1 MKRKKSLLFCGL
13 GLGFMTMMAL
23 GACDSGKPPVE
34 PIPVDE
40 LTTQEIFID
49 SLINIRNFDADLD
62 ISVKYDEDDYSVKGY
77 LKANMNNLEDIKFS
91 ADLTVDLD
99 VDKFQVNATYID
111 ETVFLSINEK
121 RLKMYTDDLGDI
133 INVFTSEIEGDD
145 EEEEEKEKTI
155 NSLTSLH
162 LKEIVANIGDM
173 TATKTDSGYTFVTK
187 TAKDYPD
194 IVFTSNNDY
203 KLTSMSMT
211 GIKFNDFTISFNLA
225 TRILEDRSDRITS
238 PETAETPYINIT
250 NYMGTMKQIK
260 KIISKPVFGLEYNLG
275 LTHENVYLG
284 KTTGFASV
292 DLKNYEANIDG
303 TIYIDDPAT
312 EVKDDYH
319 TDYNAQYFDENI
331 YLNYGG
337 LYTLSYSNKGLA
349 DLFDVLGDEDVF
361 GVSIFDLLWGA
372 TGKVYPILDALQDG
386 TYKDLYQY
394 IQKATLTDTYFEL
407 VIDNKIAGGEDNGTL
422 RANIDK
428 DKGITSLEIINLDIN
443 GYVVDGSLA
452 LGEYKDFEKVST
464 DGYDSLD
471 GLDGLL
477 KGLGKIYKSTSLGL
491 EVNANVTNKD
501 EQTLKAKVTAQASLR
516 GATVEQTVIDLMNY
530 KALDLSAKAE
540 VTDFGNNKHELILE
554 TYQDKSNAEEPVDYL
569 CVSYNATEEASKAL
583 RAKATYSS
591 IGDIY
596 NLVMEYLNQDTGS
609 GEAEEQSSLPI
620 IGGAPINTIEKVLNG
635 DAFAILRDE
644 IIKSINVE
652 HKGEKN
658 DVYKLVID
666 KDALN
671 LAKDLT
677 VKIAVENEVIT
688 SIDVDTKYGDF
699 SIDVNLKFK
708 AYDDSINYINN
719 KGTIRNVS
727 DIANIPNYLTDKPL
741 KNKFAVVDQIMK
753 IVNSKEVGL
762 TLSLDVSQGGSQLI
776 ALKNGTVNLKLDDTV
791 ESESLLDKLDV
802 VLNGKLYYSDNSKN
816 LPFEIALQNGVASL
830 SYRET
835 NPIKLK
841 IETDKINEAIAEIN
855 ELFNTEVLEGLND
868 NTNEALLPILKLVDE
883 KDYAAIL
890 DLYGGS
896 EIVDDTLRITLSN
909 AIFSEGDTSNFTIDI
924 KTNEDGIDYVEVKG
938 LTYSGYTLNFKLGL
952 EEYAH
957 KDIDVTNYEDL
968 GEVLGIVD
976 QVKEILDNQKVAAEI
991 DVTYGDYSIVGTI
1004 QADIINRSF
1013 DADVVVGIGSGTNA
1027 KEYHLYLESD
1037 YQGCYTA
1044 VITDNDEVRVN
1055 ISSENVNRIID
1066 SVSNM
1071 IKDDGSVLSKIIKSI
1086 VSGSQQATDTK
1097 PITDYL
1103 FEDFIK
1109 SIVFKNNNTVLDV
1122 VLNGESFGMEG
1133 EISISATLD
1142 EHKLES
1148 LRAILEYN
1156 GNDVDAS
1163 ITLID
1168 YNGSYHAV
1176 STTMKHTGTWISS
1189 GTLDPESGSIADVVE
1204 YVETI
1209 DEAKQ
1214 QALIDQFNKLME
1226 ERQIDLGIVLTA
1238 YYNSEELGSADLL
1251 ANIDL
1256 VNSDIDINGDVT
1268 IPVTSGPDFVKNVR
1282 LSFVDGVLYL
1292 VYQDEGEDP
1301 EHSIK
1306 LSLPTNDISKLISAV
1321 MNLLPAGDSSEESVL
1336 PVLNLISEGKFLSL
1350 FNYYQGVKVD
1360 GDTITLFLDNSL
1372 VGGAGNAQIS
1382 FTLGDNGISE
1392 ISISGANYREYGL
1405 DITLTIKDF
1414 SGIDYDSIHA
1424 GDYSSLEDLPDL
1436 INDGYNLYSEKKLAA
1451 DIEVS
1456 FTNTNKSEDN
1466 TLTVDGEF
1474 QLDFNDLT
1482 GGADLTIVDFSG
1494 NNHALKMQSGE
1505 VNEEQHLYVNYQ
1517 FNETE
1522 EVKAEASYQ
1531 ALYDIYQNIM
1541 KYLNGGEESEQQGSI
1556 LDTIARFFGGAGDTT
1571 LEKVLNGEYLA
1582 LITDDAFESFYID
1595 NEDVYHIV
1603 VSEKLLGTDT
1613 DIHIDIATK
1622 VSDNLQVLKGLH
1634 LSGQYNGYALDATI
1648 TLNEY
1653 STDPLNYVTGPF
1665 TPLDSVSDILDAI
1678 MDKTDEDGALILLK
1692 QVTQIIEDKEIGLS
1706 INATLKQDN
1715 QVLINITNG
1724 QLNAKLT
1731 DVFAPNYKA
1740 TSAYE
1745 VDDLVNYKGKY
1756 YKCVSAIALPGEEWT
1771 EAHWTEVSF
1780 EYKATSPYS
1789 LHDYVMHEGKIYQ
1802 CIVAIGEGGEAW
1814 NEEHWKEVTL
1824 VDRADATLSAI
1835 LSDVP
1840 LIEPTEYN
1848 PESAYAVG
1856 ALVTHEGVAYKC
1868 NTAIGEGGEE
1878 WNIANWT
1885 EATIVDLIDAP
1896 AYSSSATYA
1905 LDDLVKQGGNAY
1917 RCITAIGTPETFKP
1931 AKWQLVHLPFKAGY
1945 TDINDTKTLY
1955 LRLNEN
1961 VKIKCDKDSIF
1972 DIIDAFQAIMGG
1984 DESESSSG
1992 GFSLS
1997 IPALEYFR
2005 KGEYQH
2011 LLNAIKGIS
2020 VGGEKLNE
2028 ITITLSNSLFTE
2040 GDESTCQLVVGFDD
2054 DGLASLVL
2062 NNVKYNQYSLD
2073 LDLGLQDYSSEDKP
2087 SASELNTYT
2096 DASKLVDAVEQIQ
2109 EIVTSKKG
2117 AFTIFGAFGDFDY
2130 NISVQGDL
2138 TKDDTHSPVYYA
2150 EVELKRFTNR
2160 GLNIYD
2166 TYNLEIIG
2174 SGENLYINYDED
2186 SLKAF
2191 LGYESV
2197 DNIIDA
2203 IKDLLGVDFSSITG
2217 GSSEQSTSSFD
2228 IKDLI
2233 FGDMIQTL
2241 EYDDTPGTY
2250 NAVYVAINGSSFGL
2264 GDLATLTLRLNKT
2277 TNHIERAV
2285 AMTTINDQIVN
2296 LNVDFEEYDDNISYT
2311 PTGIASYYDISFL
2324 GDEDVLDLLFT
2335 QDSNKKLVILEQVLD
2350 LLSEKETGLDVDIAI
2365 SKGGDTILT
2374 LNGEDAKGIN
2384 LKLKDAPDYS
2394 SLSTYALG
2402 AIVTK
2407 GEKVYKCISAIE
2419 SPESW
2424 TAEHWAEADLFDRLD
2439 VVLDAT
2445 LGDGDTNEA
2454 SLVVALQNRLVSLNY
2469 KDLIQLSVEYD
2480 NLMDIFA
2487 KVMEL
2492 VNSEEAAESGSGDS
2506 LFPIND
2512 MLKDKNYQAILESIK
2527 GLSVEGEN
2535 ENKHLVLTVANS
2547 LLDVNAENDFRILLT
2562 INATDGITALALEN
2576 LKYGEYGL
2584 TGSLGL
2590 KDYTS
2595 NVVDTTGYIPLDDA
2609 GALIDQVKEI
2619 LDQQALGL
2627 DNINIVIN
2635 DYVIPEA
2642 DYDEEATYEVGDLV
2656 TYDGKVYKCNTAIAE
2671 AEPWT
2676 IAHWTE
2682 AVVASAYSDAE
2693 TYKVNDYVVYNEVVY
2708 KCNTAINEG
2717 EAWTEGHWTETGCT
2731 TYVKRIAGN
2740 YSASATYA
2748 VNDRVRYNG
2757 KVYKCDT
2764 AVTTPEE
2771 FDEEKWTEVSIVVTG
2786 YVQAKLNNKVDFGIK
2801 YDEYDQP
2808 IIDPETN
2815 EPMRDIRNVHYFG
2828 ADLTITQNG
2837 NTYHIIL
2844 ENTADKC
2851 YLTYSQT
2858 KGSTTST
2865 TTTYINELN
2874 LLDIVST
2881 IKDMLTTDDNLLY
2894 DYIHPL
2900 IGDLLNGGSGSG
2912 DINYVEYLFK
2922 DYIKTINYN
2931 GTLHTLTV
2939 ELNGEELGLANDVEA
2954 VIHFNGEHKVA
2965 SLDADGFISE
2975 HSEVIGSLDIV
2986 NYDENHEFFT
2996 ESEKTSETR
3005 VNLSP
3010 ISTGVNYIRN
3020 ISKETQE
3027 NILKQVTDLMENKKA
3042 GLTYNVRVAKTR
3054 GGTPVIEIQNGN
3066 LDISLANLSLSDI
3079 ANMRFGMSGT
3089 IVRTNNATNPA
3100 TVINMPFDIRLVDNG
3115 IAYVYFKHGDE
3126 ANPIKAMYELAKLNS
3141 LKTLLMEQA
3150 EENPSLQALLDA
3162 LFPED
3167 DGSSNPLMTALSN
3180 GDYVSLLNYFKDC
3193 YTSVDGNILYI
3204 SFDGAMIGLDDA
3216 TINVGFDTANY
3227 GLHSIY
3233 LEDFYFMG
3241 YYLSGEVTVKQG
3253 KNCGYVEPVA
3263 PSSEELVN
3271 YTDLSRVNDIAEDVI
3286 KLFGNE
3292 PQQIAYKVSGHFG
3305 DMVIDGS
3312 LGFELNQA
3320 NKQITYQGQTEYVTA
3335 NEGSVNVIITN
3346 GDKTHFIDADILA
3359 VLYDLPG
3366 SQYQTNEA
3374 ALKELLRIPEESRTT
3389 AQNNQIASLQA
3400 ANDAIEEAAN
3410 DRSAITFSYGD
3421 SVAAYNPNKSY
3432 AVGDWV
3438 SYAGYYYQCK
3448 TATAGTSEVAVP
3460 FNAGSWTQVRPYVA
3474 AYSTSSKYA
3483 VGDYVSHDGG
3493 VYECKTAITST
3504 GAWNSSKWTYKY
3516 ALDATTY
3523 TLPADA
3529 SSLHGPKPAPSDRMY
3544 GQLNLGTVFDVV
3556 GLVREVMSGDNPR
3569 FANIMEIFSGDVT
3582 ETIFGD
3588 IMSGDLEAL
3597 LDNQVIKQLSLTGD
3611 TYTIVLNGEIFKIE
3625 QTDDTRDFT
3634 IELETQNTGK
3644 QDPEHPDDPE
3654 AILDF
3659 YTIASLSVDGVYQ
3672 GTDIDLTLEKI
3683 PFVSEYTSIKIDT
3696 KNRTV
3701 YEFSELKDL
3710 AEHLLNVVQLND
3722 FDFSGT
3728 MDITFPNFPGWV
3740 VSLLGIQDTQIQIS
3754 MDGSIKTDEFGYEN
3768 IVARLLMTGIPKIS
3782 YVSEDSWKKNTR
3794 TFELYLQN
3802 LVQYQWFDAEDNPVE
3817 EDDPNAV
3824 RKAPILNEKGSVQR
3838 DAYVYMIV
3846 NYTQDR
3852 SGSPQVHKEVKVTLD
3867 EFMKEISYYLI
3878 NFGLGIK
3885 RETSNIPTIGV
3896 IETNLHS
3903 NPDVPATPT
3912 MYSILLEDYEY
3923 SNTDDNPTW
3932 DVVLNAEELFHND
3945 SFDTINMTIYG
3956 ANAYKGVTDH
3966 DRFDIL
3972 KEITGDL
3979 MIAGQIKVDLGL
3991 TFNYLDDAK
4000 QVIVVDQA
4008 TIDGIIREI
4017 GKHEMGASDNIGGW
4031 SDNGNRANLILE
4043 QGGLS
4048 DEKSKIII
4056 TIINS
4061 ITGPPI
4067 MRPFSRGRWNG
4078 DYRLLLY
4085 HEG

>member
-23 GACDSGKPPVE
+23 GACDSGRPAVE

-155 NSLTSLH
+155 NSLTSLR

-238 PETAETPYINIT
+238 PETAETPYINVT

-260 KIISKPVFGLEYNLG
+260 KLISKPVFGLQYDLG
-275 LTHENVYLG
+275 LTHENVYMG

-394 IQKATLTDTYFEL
+394 IQKATLNDSYFEL

-554 TYQDKSNAEEPVDYL
+554 TYQDKSNAEKPVDYL

-609 GEAEEQSSLPI
+609 GEAEEESGLPI

-658 DVYKLVID
+658 DVYQLVID

-671 LAKDLT
+671 LAKDLI

-688 SIDVDTKYGDF
+688 SIDVDTKYGDY
-699 SIDVNLKFK
+699 SIDVDLKFK
-708 AYDDSINYINN
+708 AYDESINYINN

-741 KNKFAVVDQIMK
+741 KNKFAVVEQIMK

-762 TLSLDVSQGGSQLI
+762 TLSLDVNQGGSQLI
-776 ALKNGTVNLKLDDTV
+776 ALKNGTVNLKLDDSI
-791 ESESLLDKLDV
+791 ESDNILDKIDV
-802 VLNGKLYYSDNSKN
+802 VLNGKLYNSDNSKN
-816 LPFEIALQNGVASL
+816 LPFEIALQDGVASL
-830 SYRET
+830 SYREPD
-835 NPIKLK
+835 PIKLK
-841 IETDKINEAIAEIN
+841 IEVDKIAEAIADIN

-868 NTNEALLPILKLVDE
+868 NTNEALLPILKLIDE

-924 KTNEDGIDYVEVKG
+924 KTNEDGINYVEVKG

-952 EEYAH
+952 EEYEH
-957 KDIDVTNYEDL
+957 KDINVSSYEDL
-968 GEVLGIVD
+968 GELLGIVD
-976 QVKEILDNQKVAAEI
+976 QIKEILDNQKVAVEI
-991 DVTYGDYSIVGTI
+991 DVAYGDYSIVGTI

-1013 DADVVVGIGSGTNA
+1013 DADVVVGIGSGANA
-1027 KEYHLYLESD
+1027 KQYHLYFESD

-1055 ISSENVNRIID
+1055 ISSENVDRIID

-1071 IKDDGSVLSKIIKSI
+1071 LKDDGSVISRVIKSF

-1097 PITDYL
+1097 PITDYI
-1103 FEDFIK
+1103 FDDFIK

-1122 VLNGESFGMEG
+1122 VLNGEAFGMEG

-1142 EHKLES
+1142 DHKLES

-1156 GNDVDAS
+1156 NNDVDAS
-1163 ITLID
+1163 ISLID
-1168 YNGSYHAV
+1168 YNSSYHAV
-1176 STTMKHTGTWISS
+1176 STTMRHSGTWISS

-1214 QALIDQFNKLME
+1214 QALINQFNKLME

-1268 IPVTSGPDFVKNVR
+1268 IPVTNGPDFVKNVR
-1282 LSFVDGVLYL
+1282 LSFIDGVLYL
-1292 VYQDEGEDP
+1292 VYQDEGEQP

-1306 LSLPTNDISKLISAV
+1306 LSLPTNDISELISAV
-1321 MNLLPAGDSSEESVL
+1321 MKLLPAGDNSQQAVL
-1336 PVLNLISEGKFLSL
+1336 PVLNLISKGKFLSL
-1350 FNYYQGVKVD
+1350 FNYYQGVKVE
-1360 GDTITLFLDNSL
+1360 GDTITLFIDNALLS
-1372 VGGAGNAQIS
+1372 GSGNAQIS

-1424 GDYSSLEDLPDL
+1424 EEYSSLEDLPDL

-1456 FTNTNKSEDN
+1456 FVNTNKSVNN
-1466 TLTVDGEF
+1466 TLTVDGEL

-1517 FNETE
+1517 FNNTE
-1522 EVKAEASYQ
+1522 EVKVEASYQ
-1531 ALYDIYQNIM
+1531 AIYDIYENVM
-1541 KYLNGGEESEQQGSI
+1541 KYLNGGEESQQQGSI
-1556 LDTIARFFGGAGDTT
+1556 LDTIAGFFGGAGDTT

-1622 VSDNLQVLKGLH
+1622 VSDGLQVLKGLH

-1653 STDPLNYVTGPF
+1653 STEPLSYVTGPF
-1665 TPLDSVSDILDAI
+1665 TSVDGVSEILDAI
-1678 MDKTDEDGALILLK
+1678 MAKTDEDGALILLK

-1724 QLNAKLT
+1724 QLNAKLV
-1731 DVFAPNYKA
+1731 DVFAPNYKS
-1740 TSAYE
+1740 TSAYDE
-1745 VDDLVNYKGKY
+1745 DDLVNYKGKY
-1756 YKCVSAIALPGEEWT
+1756 YKCVSAIALPGEEWN
-1771 EAHWTEVSF
+1771 EEHWTEVSF
-1780 EYKATSPYS
+1780 EYKATSTYAVN
-1789 LHDYVMHEGKIYQ
+1789 DYVMHDGKIYQ
-1802 CIVAIGEGGEAW
+1802 CTTAIGEGGEAW

-1840 LIEPTEYN
+1840 LIEPAEYN
-1848 PESAYAVG
+1848 PESVYTVG
-1856 ALVTHEGVAYKC
+1856 ALVTYEGVAYKC

-1878 WNIANWT
+1878 WTIAHWT
-1885 EATIVDLIDAP
+1885 EATVVDLIDAP
-1896 AYSSSATYA
+1896 AYSSSLTYN
-1905 LDDLVKQGGNAY
+1905 LDDLVKYSGSAY
-1917 RCITAIGTPETFKP
+1917 RCITAIGTAESFKP

-1972 DIIDAFQAIMGG
+1972 DIIDSFQAIMGG
-1984 DESESSSG
+1984 DENENTSS

-2005 KGEYQH
+2005 EGEYQH

-2020 VGGEKLNE
+2020 VGGDKLNE

-2054 DGLASLVL
+2054 DGIASLVL

-2087 SASELNTYT
+2087 SVSELNTYT
-2096 DASKLVDAVEQIQ
+2096 DASKLVDAVEQIKD
-2109 EIVTSKKG
+2109 IVTSKKG
-2117 AFTIFGAFGDFDY
+2117 AFTIFGAYGDYDF
-2130 NISVQGDL
+2130 NISLQGDL

-2150 EVELKRFTNR
+2150 NVELKRFTNR
-2160 GLNIYD
+2160 GMNIFD
-2166 TYNLEIIG
+2166 TYNIVAVG
-2174 SGENLYINYDED
+2174 SGENLYFNYDEGE
-2186 SLKAF
+2186 LKAF
-2191 LGYESV
+2191 LGYDSV
-2197 DNIIDA
+2197 DNIIDQ
-2203 IKDLLGVDFSSITG
+2203 IKELLGVDFSSITG
-2217 GSSEQSTSSFD
+2217 GNSEQSSSFD

-2233 FGDMIQTL
+2233 FGDMVQSL
-2241 EYDDTPGTY
+2241 EYDDSPETY
-2250 NAVYVAINGSSFGL
+2250 NVVYVAINGSSFGL

-2285 AMTTINDQIVN
+2285 GTATINDQLVN
-2296 LNVDFEEYDDNISYT
+2296 LNVDFEEYNDTINYT
-2311 PTGIASYYDISFL
+2311 PTEIASYYDISFL

-2350 LLSEKETGLDVDIAI
+2350 LLSEKETGLDVDLVI
-2365 SKGGDTILT
+2365 SKGEETILT
-2374 LNGEDAKGIN
+2374 LAGNGAKGIN
-2384 LKLKDAPDYS
+2384 LKLKEAPDYS

-2407 GEKVYKCISAIE
+2407 GEKVYKCVSAIE

-2439 VVLDAT
+2439 VVLDVT

-2480 NLMDIFA
+2480 NLMDIFS

-2512 MLKDKNYQAILESIK
+2512 LLKAKNYQAILESIR
-2527 GLSVEGEN
+2527 GLTVEGEGA
-2535 ENKHLVLTVANS
+2535 NKHLVLTVANS
-2547 LLDVNAENDFRILLT
+2547 LLDANAENDFRILLT
-2562 INATDGITALALEN
+2562 INSTDGITALGLEN

-2590 KDYTS
+2590 KDYVA

-2656 TYDGKVYKCNTAIAE
+2656 SYDGKVYKCNTAIDV

-2682 AVVASAYSDAE
+2682 AVVASAYNSEA
-2693 TYKVNDYVVYNEVVY
+2693 TYKVNDYVVYNEAVY
-2708 KCNTAINEG
+2708 KCNTAITEG
-2717 EAWTEGHWTETGCT
+2717 EAWNEEHWTETSCT

-2748 VNDRVRYNG
+2748 VNDRVKYNG

-2801 YDEYDQP
+2801 YDEFDEP

-2815 EPMRDIRNVHYFG
+2815 ESMRDIRNVHFFG

-2874 LLDIVST
+2874 LLDIAST

-2900 IGDLLNGGSGSG
+2900 IGDLLNGGSGS
-2912 DINYVEYLFK
+2912 DNINYVEYLFK
-2922 DYIKTINYN
+2922 DYIKTIDYN
-2931 GTLHTLTV
+2931 GTLHSLTV

-2954 VIHFNGEHKVA
+2954 VIHFNGEHKIA

-2975 HSEVIGSLDIV
+2975 HNEVIGSLDIV

-3066 LDISLANLSLSDI
+3066 LDVSLANLSLSDI

-3115 IAYVYFKHGDE
+3115 VAYVYFKHGDE
-3126 ANPIKAMYELAKLNS
+3126 ATPIKAMYELARLND
-3141 LKTLLMEQA
+3141 LKTLIMEQA

-3162 LFPED
+3162 LFPD
-3167 DGSSNPLMTALSN
+3167 DNDSSNPLMTALSN

-3216 TINVGFDTANY
+3216 TINIGFDTANY
-3227 GLHSIY
+3227 GLHSIH
-3233 LEDFYFMG
+3233 LEDFYFVG
-3241 YYLSGEVTVKQG
+3241 YYLSGEVTVKEG
-3253 KNCGYVEPVA
+3253 KNCGYEEPVA
-3263 PSSEELVN
+3263 PNSEELVN
-3271 YTDLSRVNDIAEDVI
+3271 YTDLSRVNDIAEQVI
-3286 KLFGNE
+3286 DLFGNKQ
-3292 PQQIAYKVSGHFG
+3292 QQIAYKVSGHFG
-3305 DMVIDGS
+3305 DMTIDGS
-3312 LGFELNQA
+3312 LGFELNTP
-3320 NKQITYQGQTEYVTA
+3320 NKQITYQDQTEYVTA
-3335 NEGSVNVIITN
+3335 NEGSVNFIITS

-3374 ALKELLRIPEESRTT
+3374 ALNELLRIPEESRTT

-3421 SVAAYNPNKSY
+3421 SVAAYNPNKAY

-3438 SYAGYYYQCK
+3438 SYAGYYYQCE
-3448 TATAGTSEVAVP
+3448 TATTGTSEVAVP

-3493 VYECKTAITST
+3493 VYECNTAITST
-3504 GAWNSSKWTYKY
+3504 GSWNSSKWTYKY

-3523 TLPADA
+3523 TIPADVSA
-3529 SSLHGPKPAPSDRMY
+3529 LHGPKPVPSDRMY

-3597 LDNQVIKQLSLTGD
+3597 LDNQVIKQLSLNGD
-3611 TYTIVLNGEIFKIE
+3611 TYTIVLNGEIFKVE
-3625 QTDDTRDFT
+3625 EDDDTRDFT
-3634 IELETQNTGK
+3634 IELETQNSGK
-3644 QDPEHPDDPE
+3644 PDPDNPLNT
-3654 AILDF
+3654 LDF

-3672 GTDIDLTLEKI
+3672 GTDIDLTLEEI
-3683 PFVSEYTSIKIDT
+3683 PFISEYTTVKIDT
-3696 KNRTV
+3696 TNRPV

-3740 VSLLGIQDTQIQIS
+3740 TSLLGIQDTQIQIS
-3754 MDGSIKTDEFGYEN
+3754 ADGSIKTDEFGYEN
-3768 IVARLLMTGIPKIS
+3768 SVARLLMSGIPKIS
-3782 YVSEDSWKKNTR
+3782 YVSEDSWIEGTR

-3802 LVQYQWFDAEDNPVE
+3802 LVRYNRYDADDNLIP
-3817 EDDPNAV
+3817 EDDTTTPVA
-3824 RKAPILNEKGSVQR
+3824 RREPILDEKGNVQR
-3838 DAYVYMIV
+3838 DAYVYMYVRYKQDGGSNAYVYKELKLTLGDFMSEIGYYIV
-3846 NYTQDR
+3846 
-3852 SGSPQVHKEVKVTLD
+3852 
-3867 EFMKEISYYLI
+3867 

-3885 RETSNIPTIGV
+3885 EHVSVNYILNSFEADTT
-3896 IETNLHS
+3896 LHS

-3912 MYSILLEDYEY
+3912 MYSILLEEYEY
-3923 SNTDDNPTW
+3923 TNTDDNPTW
-3932 DVVLNAEELFHND
+3932 EVVLNANELFHND
-3945 SFDTINMTIYG
+3945 AFDTFDLTIYG
-3956 ANAYKGVTDH
+3956 SDAYKGVADH

-3972 KEITGDL
+3972 KEITGSML
-3979 MIAGQIKVDLGL
+3979 LAGQIQVDFGL

-4008 TIDGIIREI
+4008 TIDGIISEI
-4017 GKHEMGASDNIGGW
+4017 AKHELGANDNIQGSGNNHQR
-4031 SDNGNRANLILE
+4031 SDLILE
-4043 QGGLS
+4043 
-4048 DEKSKIII
+4048 
-4056 TIINS
+4056 
-4061 ITGPPI
+4061 
-4067 MRPFSRGRWNG
+4067 
-4078 DYRLLLY
+4078 
-4085 HEG
+4085 